1 MPGPP
6 PPPPNGNQSARE
18 PEFIRLLDPS
28 GATILDSVAV
38 DYEDSFCLDT
48 FGELV
53 AAHAA
58 LPLPVS
64 TKPGMLPGP
73 AGSAATANPDGSRN
87 RAFILARVQTWDH
100 RQPDKAY
107 FSYYAAHHLNK
118 ILFQTQI
125 YLGRKLIH
133 RIHVLNPLTN
143 TDIIGNVLY
152 FIVKPRDP
160 APPSVAKSAAIDP
173 PRAAPTPFVPR
184 LHLDIERAAPP
195 TTSRR
200 KSSIFGTLLPSRRSS
215 MQPDTAATSVSDVTL
230 LTTPQTWTMKTQLVA
245 TLDDDARA
253 ASPSSGNLIAQAA
266 RRLSTSGR
274 RRSLAPPAPPTALE
288 LTGGSV
294 ATVLSDAAHP
304 ETPVLTTSR
313 HRGSVFATRTT
324 QSSTAGTIKTKKP
337 RSASTGNARMHSSG
351 SGGGSL
357 IASPT
362 TASDT
367 ASRRRHTAYGTSIAA
382 PLGHSSPMI
391 VKSATGIISKLPSGP
406 IVVGQHRAAV
416 TKVSV
421 PPGTVTQFAVP
432 VPIDALPQIA
442 PATPPRRRRGM
453 SLSNSNQED
462 VAGWMH
468 QVRMAAAL
476 GASGGAAGAAD
487 APIPEDEDPATTAE
501 PVVEPT
507 DPDAVAVDDVVF
519 YDAVLIAT
527 DNDFLESAAVRAV
540 FRDNALSPSDAAL
553 FELPPYTGESDS
565 QMHDPSSEHPQQQ
578 SRAALPMVLFADD
591 TTLCDSCLPSRPSGW
606 LTFSPHRCKCY
617 FIVLAAS
624 FACIFVLLLLIRN
637 GTPDGTPPSGQG
649 QRMVAGGTQRH
660 RDGAT

>member
-6 PPPPNGNQSARE
+6 PPPPDGNPTARE

-28 GATILDSVAV
+28 GATVLDSVAV

-64 TKPGMLPGP
+64 TKLGALPGS
-73 AGSAATANPDGSRN
+73 AGYTAPANPDGSRS

-107 FSYYAAHHLNK
+107 YSYYAAHHLNK
-118 ILFQTQI
+118 ILFQTQV

-152 FIVKPRDP
+152 FIVKPRDS
-160 APPSVAKSAAIDP
+160 APPSVTKSAAVDL

-184 LHLDIERAAPP
+184 LHLDIERAATP
-195 TTSRR
+195 TTTRR

-230 LTTPQTWTMKTQLVA
+230 LTTPQTWTMKTQLVT

-274 RRSLAPPAPPTALE
+274 LRSRAPPTALE
-288 LTGGSV
+288 STGGSV
-294 ATVLSDAAHP
+294 AAVLSDAAHP
-304 ETPVLTTSR
+304 DVPVVTAQR
-313 HRGSVFATRTT
+313 HRGSVFATHTT
-324 QSSTAGTIKTKKP
+324 ASNMGKVKTKKP

-351 SGGGSL
+351 SGGSL
-357 IASPT
+357 IASLTATSDT
-362 TASDT
+362 TA
-367 ASRRRHTAYGTSIAA
+367 RRRHTAYGTAIAA

-406 IVVGQHRAAV
+406 IVVGQHRAAT

-432 VPIDALPQIA
+432 VPVDALPQIA

-487 APIPEDEDPATTAE
+487 APIPEDEDPAVTVE
-501 PVVEPT
+501 PVLEPAET
-507 DPDAVAVDDVVF
+507 DAVAVNDAVF
-519 YDAVLIAT
+519 YDAILIAT

-553 FELPPYTGESDS
+553 FELPPYTGEPDS
-565 QMHDPSSEHPQQQ
+565 PTVARDPSSEHPQQQ
-578 SRAALPMVLFADD
+578 RATVPMVLLVDD
-591 TTLCDSCLPSRPSGW
+591 TPLCDSCLPSRSSGW

-617 FIVLAAS
+617 FIVLTAS

-637 GTPDGTPPSGQG
+637 GTPDGAPPSGQTPKTI
-649 QRMVAGGTQRH
+649 AGGTPLH
-660 RDGAT
+660 RDGTT

>member
-6 PPPPNGNQSARE
+6 PSPPDGNPTARE

-28 GATILDSVAV
+28 GATVLDSVAV

-64 TKPGMLPGP
+64 TKPGVLPGP
-73 AGSAATANPDGSRN
+73 AGYVAPANPDGSRN

-107 FSYYAAHHLNK
+107 YSYYAAHHLNK
-118 ILFQTQI
+118 ILFQTQF

-160 APPSVAKSAAIDP
+160 APPSVTKSVAVDP

-195 TTSRR
+195 TTTRR
-200 KSSIFGTLLPSRRSS
+200 KSSIFGTLLSSRRSS

-253 ASPSSGNLIAQAA
+253 ASPGSGNLITQAA
-266 RRLSTSGR
+266 RRMSTSGR
-274 RRSLAPPAPPTALE
+274 RRSLAPPAALE
-288 LTGGSV
+288 STGGSV
-294 ATVLSDAAHP
+294 ATVLSDATHS
-304 ETPVLTTSR
+304 EVPVLTATR
-313 HRGSVFATRTT
+313 NRGSVFATRTT
-324 QSSTAGTIKTKKP
+324 SSSSAGTNKTKKQ
-337 RSASTGNARMHSSG
+337 RSASTGNARLHSSG

-362 TASDT
+362 AAFDT
-367 ASRRRHTAYGTSIAA
+367 TSRRRHTAYGTAIAV

-391 VKSATGIISKLPSGP
+391 VKSTTGIISKLPSGP
-406 IVVGQHRAAV
+406 IVVGQHRAAS

-453 SLSNSNQED
+453 SLSNSNQDD

-476 GASGGAAGAAD
+476 SASGGAAGSAD
-487 APIPEDEDPATTAE
+487 APIPEDEDPAVTAE
-501 PVVEPT
+501 PVVEPVDT
-507 DPDAVAVDDVVF
+507 NPVTVDDAVF

-527 DNDFLESAAVRAV
+527 DNDFLESSAVRAV

-565 QMHDPSSEHPQQQ
+565 PTITHVPSSEQQP
-578 SRAALPMVLFADD
+578 RAALPMVLFVDD
-591 TTLCDSCLPSRPSGW
+591 TPLCDSCLPSRPSR
-606 LTFSPHRCKCY
+606 LFTFSPHRCKCY

-637 GTPDGTPPSGQG
+637 GTPDGASPSGPTP
-649 QRMVAGGTQRH
+649 RMVAGGTPLR
-660 RDGAT
+660 RGGAT

>member
-6 PPPPNGNQSARE
+6 PFPPNGNPSARE

-28 GATILDSVAV
+28 GATVLDSVAV

-64 TKPGMLPGP
+64 TKPGVPPGP
-73 AGSAATANPDGSRN
+73 AGYAAPANADGSRN

-107 FSYYAAHHLNK
+107 YSYYAAHHLNK
-118 ILFQTQI
+118 ILFQTQV

-152 FIVKPRDP
+152 FIVKPV
-160 APPSVAKSAAIDP
+160 PPSITKSAAVDA

-245 TLDDDARA
+245 TLDDDART

-274 RRSLAPPAPPTALE
+274 RRSLAPPTALE
-288 LTGGSV
+288 STGGSV
-294 ATVLSDAAHP
+294 ATVLSDASHP
-304 ETPVLTTSR
+304 EVPVLTATR
-313 HRGSVFATRTT
+313 HRGSVFSTRTT
-324 QSSTAGTIKTKKP
+324 SSSAAGTIKPKKP
-337 RSASTGNARMHSSG
+337 RSASMGNARMHSSG

-362 TASDT
+362 AASDT
-367 ASRRRHTAYGTSIAA
+367 TSRRRHTAYGTAIAA

-391 VKSATGIISKLPSGP
+391 VKSTTGIISKLPSGP

-432 VPIDALPQIA
+432 VPVDALPQVA

-462 VAGWMH
+462 VVEWMH

-487 APIPEDEDPATTAE
+487 APIPEDEDLATTAE
-501 PVVEPT
+501 PVVESADT
-507 DPDAVAVDDVVF
+507 DAVAVDDAVF

-553 FELPPYTGESDS
+553 FELPPYTGECDS
-565 QMHDPSSEHPQQQ
+565 PTVAHDPSSEHPQQQ
-578 SRAALPMVLFADD
+578 QPRTALPMVLFVDD
-591 TTLCDSCLPSRPSGW
+591 TPLCDSCLPSRSSGW

-624 FACIFVLLLLIRN
+624 FTCIFVLLLLIRN

-649 QRMVAGGTQRH
+649 PRMVAGGTPVH
-660 RDGAT
+660 RGGTT